1 MLLLWSTVSWFMLD
15 AAAQQQDYFP
25 LSVGT
30 YWVYRATLDTEAAN
44 GILKKTITWKME
56 VLERVEH
63 PLVTGYRLRGHPSDL
78 AFYEEG
84 KQPGEYAI
92 LQVGPNR
99 FYKVDVQRLLRLKD
113 KDDFLGGLVKEEE
126 LVFDFPLMDHK
137 KFCRSDSITRRDYQY
152 CWFVDDEQP
161 FRRSIPGVPQSSSMS
176 EVSLRFV
183 TNPDEVHI
191 LFVPGLGITRY
202 EYQHHG
208 SPSAVEAELIEY
220 HKAAAPR

>member
-1 MLLLWSTVSWFMLD
+1 MRNRTHAFMLLLWSTVSWFMLD
-15 AAAQQQDYFP
+15 AAAQQQDY
-25 LSVGT
+25 
-30 YWVYRATLDTEAAN
+30 
-44 GILKKTITWKME
+44 
-56 VLERVEH
+56 
-63 PLVTGYRLRGHPSDL
+63 
-78 AFYEEG
+78 
-84 KQPGEYAI
+84 
-92 LQVGPNR
+92 
-99 FYKVDVQRLLRLKD
+99 
-113 KDDFLGGLVKEEE
+113 
-126 LVFDFPLMDHK
+126 
-137 KFCRSDSITRRDYQY
+137 FCRSDSITRRDYQY

-191 LFVPGLGITRY
+191 LFAPGLGITRY